1 MFAGSMKKWLLGSAT
16 RSDLVAQGK
25 ARRRIRSLEMLER
38 REVLSATLQVIHNSP
53 YAAAALVDVY
63 VNGGLLLDDF
73 AFRSAT
79 PYVNVPSGV
88 DLTIDVTAAN
98 APNNASPV
106 FSATVNLAA
115 DTSYL
120 AVAAGD
126 PLANSGPTAFGLALS
141 ALGRQ
146 TADNPANAEFLVFH
160 GAPDAPA
167 VDVVA
172 RGVGTLVND
181 LTFPSFAPDYLSVP
195 PANYTIDV
203 TLADGLTRVR
213 SFGAD
218 LSAAA
223 GGALVVAASGFV
235 APGAGDPAFGLLA
248 VFADGT
254 TALLPEIKPVISGT
268 ARNDEFLVQGK
279 SNSPGIVEVTRGRET
294 TQFLALTNPVLTIE
308 GGGGNDVLTVRYPA
322 TGNGSLPT
330 IAFDGGRGYDSARVF
345 GSQGDDT
352 ITLLETSSFSTLPAN
367 MLAFKSMEALSV
379 WAGDGNDLVD
389 ASALTTISAT
399 LFGENG
405 NDTLLGGRAADQIFG
420 GPGNDWLDGG
430 AGNDLLW
437 GGFGNDTLIGG
448 GGFDLLFDFFG
459 RNSYWYGEAKP
470 RRFLDR
476 R

>member
-1 MFAGSMKKWLLGSAT
+1 MLARIIKKWLLGSASRPT
-16 RSDLVAQGK
+16 FA
-25 ARRRIRSLEMLER
+25 ARPVSHRRIRSLEMLER

-53 YAAAALVDVY
+53 YAAASLVDVY
-63 VNGGLLLDDF
+63 VNGSLLLDDF

-79 PYVNVPSGV
+79 PFVSVPSGV
-88 DLTIDVTAAN
+88 NLTIDVTGAN
-98 APNNASPV
+98 APNNFNPV
-106 FSATVNLAA
+106 FSATVNLANNK
-115 DTSYL
+115 TYL

-126 PLANSGPTAFGLALS
+126 PLASSGPTAFGLALS
-141 ALGRQ
+141 DLGRQ
-146 TADNPANAEFLVFH
+146 SANNPGNAEFLVFH
-160 GAPDAPA
+160 GVPDAPA

-181 LTFPSFAPDYLSVP
+181 LTFPSFAPDYLSVA

-235 APGAGDPAFGLLA
+235 APSSGDPAFGLLA

-254 TALLPEIKPVISGT
+254 TALLPEVKPVIGGT
-268 ARNDEFLVQGK
+268 GRNDSFVVRTK
-279 SNSPGIVEVTRGRET
+279 ASNPGIVEVSRGGDT

-308 GGGGNDVLTVRYPA
+308 GGAGNDVLTVRYPS
-322 TGNGSLPT
+322 TSNFSLPT
-330 IAFDGGRGYDSARVF
+330 IAFDGGRGYDTASVF
-345 GSQGDDT
+345 GGQGNDT
-352 ITLLETSSFSTLPAN
+352 IKLIESNSFSVLPGNA
-367 MLAFKSMEALSV
+367 LAFKAVEALSV

-389 ASALTTISAT
+389 ASVLTTINTT

-405 NDTLLGGRAADQIFG
+405 NDVLLGGRAVDLIYG
-420 GPGNDWLDGG
+420 GLGNDLLDGG

-437 GGFGNDTLIGG
+437 GGFGDDTLIGG

-459 RNSYWYGEAKP
+459 RNTFWYGEAKP
-470 RRFLDR
+470 RQLFSR